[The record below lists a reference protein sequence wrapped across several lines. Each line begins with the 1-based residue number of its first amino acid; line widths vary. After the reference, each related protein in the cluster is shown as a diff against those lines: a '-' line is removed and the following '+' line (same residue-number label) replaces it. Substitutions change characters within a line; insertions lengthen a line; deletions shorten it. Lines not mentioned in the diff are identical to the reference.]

1 LLLETNSPTVVAWSI
16 FFFSWVHTIAH
27 WNNFAQLSAKQ
38 GLGFKGFLLANFA
51 SGPGWSGYVMLF
63 ALTAM
68 VLTSMEK
75 PRRANFERF
84 WYTHHLFVIFFVFWA
99 VHGAFCMIKPDVPPF
114 CSGIGVFWQYWM
126 YGGFLY
132 LLERVMRE
140 VRGRHNTFISK
151 VIQHPSNVVEIQIKK
166 EKTKTR
172 AGQVCKMSIGK
183 NGGPKLLIF

>member
-1 LLLETNSPTVVAWSI
+1 
-16 FFFSWVHTIAH
+16 
-27 WNNFAQLSAKQ
+27 
-38 GLGFKGFLLANFA
+38 
-51 SGPGWSGYVMLF
+51 MLI

-75 PRRANFERF
+75 PRRKNFERF

-99 VHGAFCMIKPDVPPF
+99 VHGAFCMIKPDIPPF
-114 CSGIGVFWQYWM
+114 CSGTGVFWQYWM

-140 VRGRHNTFISK
+140 IRGRHNTFISK

-172 AGQVCKMSIGK
+172 AGQVLPTNSVKA
-183 NGGPKLLIF
+183 L